1 MPSISLLRWRARE
14 DSVDG
19 GSWGA
24 IIGGSPGCG
33 GEGAGELTI
42 ECKGEG
48 LKPPADV
55 EGGGGRGREEG
66 EGR

>member
-1 MPSISLLRWRARE
+1 ML
-14 DSVDG
+14 
-19 GSWGA
+19 
-24 IIGGSPGCG
+24 PGCG

-42 ECKGEG
+42 ECRGEG
-48 LKPPADV
+48 LNPPADV